1 MTPVWHRGVLANL
14 VLPVSGPVVWYVSH
28 RDGVMS
34 ARPTTD
40 DLVDAAQAVDGAGSL
55 RRRGLARALV
65 AHLASC
71 HPDLVRF
78 GRTTGGAQFVTLPAG
93 WHISLSGRGP
103 DVTIAVGRI
112 AIGVDIEPREAAALL
127 LDMLT
132 PAEVDDILS
141 TAEAYRHFEW
151 LRRWTIKEAV
161 AKLIGQPCQ
170 IAPESIETQV
180 NGPCRFA
187 ARRGDYR
194 AHGWTRITDD
204 YVISL
209 AQTEL

>member
-14 VLPVSGPVVWYVSH
+14 VLPISGPVVWYVSH
-28 RDGVMS
+28 GDGVMS

-78 GRTTGGAQFVTLPAG
+78 GRNTAGAQFVTLPAG

-103 DVTIAVGRI
+103 DIVIAVGRI
-112 AIGVDIEPREAAALL
+112 AIGVDIEPKEAAALL

-132 PAEVDDILS
+132 PEEVGDILS
-141 TAEAYRHFEW
+141 TAEALRHFEW

-170 IAPESIETQV
+170 ITPESIETQV
-180 NGPCRFA
+180 DDAGRFT
-187 ARRGDYR
+187 ARCSDYH

-204 YVISL
+204 HVISL
-209 AQTEL
+209 ALTQL